1 MPRFTAIPFTAVVC
15 LALAAGACG
24 GGGAGGDGGTPG
36 AVPPSAPTGLA
47 ATPTSSTSVAL
58 GWSAP
63 AEAITRYEL
72 ERATGAGAFAPLASP
87 TAPASGYGDGGLV
100 TGTAY
105 RYRIR
110 AVGAGGPSPWS
121 AEATATPPASGPTAP
136 TPPGAVV
143 VSSLS
148 ATGLRVAWADLS
160 SDETGFEIERAPAAA
175 GPFGLVGTA
184 AANATAFDDG
194 GLAPATP
201 YHYRVRAVNA
211 AGVSGYAA
219 VASGT
224 TSAAAAPAAP
234 TGLAAVQELSGQN
247 IVIRLAWADAATNET
262 GYEVQRSGDGTAW
275 GATEALPANVISYVD
290 GSPLP
295 LAGNWYRVRAVN
307 GGSASGWAQVT
318 IYNGPVLLGIICPAL
333 DGGSAS
339 ALSTTSV
346 RVGWTWNVCGGVGI
360 ERATSASGPW
370 SEVARLGNYVFGAP
384 PTATW
389 DDTGL
394 TPGTTYHYRLRAL
407 PLFAPSP
414 VGGGT
419 WSPGFY
425 TAIYAATTTAA
436 VGAPAGL
443 TASNVTGTTAALAWT
458 GASGADGY
466 AVDYALA
473 AAGPFTE
480 AFKVGAVTSTGVT
493 GLTAGTSY
501 WFRVRAT
508 KGTASSPPS
517 NVVTFTTSSTIVLRA
532 TGDAFVMESTAVPS
546 NELINTSNDHDAV
559 GCFFSWTVG
568 PGGQALHHNCA
579 GTALRFDTSALAGK
593 TVVSAGL
600 VMWPCGLAP
609 HPVNDAR
616 YQVWALASA
625 WNPATVTFR
634 TLPQIYTAGSW
645 WVPAPTAAGAQAWD
659 VTTIVKNWVS
669 GTWAQNG
676 LYVGQSPIV
685 DRIPTWN
692 NQQWDFQDQTTPYC
706 SLEKNGGSAAWAP
719 SIEVEVR

>member
-1 MPRFTAIPFTAVVC
+1 MPRPSLPLTVLAC

-24 GGGAGGDGGTPG
+24 GGGGGGGTPD
-36 AVPPSAPTGLA
+36 ALPPAAPTGLA

-63 AEAITRYEL
+63 ADPITRYEL
-72 ERATGAGAFAPLASP
+72 ERAAGAGGAFTALASP
-87 TAPASGYGDGGLV
+87 AAPASGYSDGGLV

-105 RYRIR
+105 RYRVR
-110 AVGAGGPSPWS
+110 AVGAGGPSAWS
-121 AEATATPPASGPTAP
+121 AEASATPPASAP
-136 TPPGAVV
+136 AAPAPPAAVS
-143 VSSLS
+143 VSPLS
-148 ATGLRVAWADLS
+148 ASGLRVAWADQS
-160 SDETGFEIERAPAAA
+160 TDETGFEIERAIAAQ

-184 AANATAFDDG
+184 AANASAWDDG
-194 GLAPATP
+194 GLAAGQT

-219 VASGT
+219 AASGT

-234 TGLAAVQELSGQN
+234 TGLAAAQELAGSSV
-247 IVIRLAWADAATNET
+247 VIRLGWTDAATDET
-262 GYEVQRSGDGTAW
+262 GYEVQRSPDGSTW
-275 GATEALPANVISYVD
+275 GATQALAAGASSYVD
-290 GSPLP
+290 PSPLP

-307 GGSASGWAQVT
+307 GASPSGWAQVT
-318 IYNGPVLLGIICPAL
+318 IYNGPVLAGVICPGL
-333 DGGSAS
+333 DGTSAT
-339 ALSTTSV
+339 ALYTTSV

-360 ERATSASGPW
+360 ERAASASGPW

-384 PTATW
+384 PDATW

-394 TPGTTYHYRLRAL
+394 APGTTYHYRLRAL

-425 TAIYAATTTAA
+425 TTTYAATTTAA
-436 VGAPAGL
+436 VGAPSGL
-443 TASNVTGTTAALAWT
+443 SVSNVTATTAALAWT
-458 GASGADGY
+458 AASGADGY

-480 AFKVGAVTSTGVT
+480 AFRVGAVTSTGVT
-493 GLTAGTSY
+493 GLTPGTTHG
-501 WFRVRAT
+501 FRVRAT

-517 NVVTFTTSSTIVLRA
+517 NVVTFTTSSTLVLRA
-532 TGDAFVMESTAVPS
+532 TGDAFVMESTAVPG
-546 NELINTSNDHDAV
+546 NELVNTANDHDAV

-568 PGGQALHHNCA
+568 PGGQGLHHNCA
-579 GTALRFDTSALAGK
+579 GTALRFDTAALAGK
-593 TVVSAGL
+593 TVVSAAL

-609 HPVNDAR
+609 HPVDDAR

-634 TLPQIYTAGSW
+634 TLPQIYAAGSW

-692 NQQWDFQDQTTPYC
+692 DQQWDYQDQTTPYC

-719 SIEVEVR
+719 SLEVEVR